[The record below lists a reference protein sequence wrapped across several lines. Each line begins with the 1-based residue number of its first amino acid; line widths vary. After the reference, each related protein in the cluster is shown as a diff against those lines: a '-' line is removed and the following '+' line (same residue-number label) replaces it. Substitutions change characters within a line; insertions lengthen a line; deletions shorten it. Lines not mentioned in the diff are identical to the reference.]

1 MNWIDIFLIVVLL
14 FAIIAGWNRGFILGT
29 LGLFTWAGSLVLG
42 YLFYPYTA
50 KWLDQLFN
58 LSTWLL
64 PVAFLLTTL
73 IARIGI
79 GFITRLIIRTIPEEA
94 NHNGINKFLGIIPG
108 AVTGWLYAVIISSL
122 LLSLPIK
129 DTITEATRN
138 SRYAGTLAMQSEW
151 ANRKLA
157 PVFDDAVRQTMNSL
171 IVHPESTDN
180 VTLPFTYDKGTAQPQ
195 LETAMLAMVNK
206 ERTARGLKA
215 LQADPE
221 MTAVARAH
229 SADMFARGYFAHV
242 NPDGKNPFQR
252 MKEANVIFTAAGENL
267 ALSQTVKMAH
277 TNLMNSPGHKAN
289 ILNPAF
295 GRLGIGILDGGYH
308 GLMISQEFRN

>member
-1 MNWIDIFLIVVLL
+1 MNWIDIILVLVIL
-14 FAIIAGWNRGFILGT
+14 LAIFAGWNRGFILGT
-29 LGLFTWAGSLVLG
+29 LGLLTWAGSLILG

-50 KWLDQLFN
+50 KGLDKIFTLGA
-58 LSTWLL
+58 WLL

-73 IARIGI
+73 IARLCISL
-79 GFITRLIIRTIPEEA
+79 ITRLIIRTIPEEA
-94 NHNGINKFLGIIPG
+94 NHNSVNKFLGIIPG

-138 SRYAGTLAMQSEW
+138 SRYAGPLAMQSEW

-180 VTLPFTYDKGTAQPQ
+180 VTLPFTYDKGTAKPQ

-221 MTAVARAH
+221 MTGVARAH

-252 MKEANVIFTAAGENL
+252 MKDANVIFTAAGENL

>member
-1 MNWIDIFLIVVLL
+1 
-14 FAIIAGWNRGFILGT
+14 
-29 LGLFTWAGSLVLG
+29 
-42 YLFYPYTA
+42 
-50 KWLDQLFN
+50 
-58 LSTWLL
+58 
-64 PVAFLLTTL
+64 
-73 IARIGI
+73 
-79 GFITRLIIRTIPEEA
+79 
-94 NHNGINKFLGIIPG
+94 
-108 AVTGWLYAVIISSL
+108 
-122 LLSLPIK
+122 
-129 DTITEATRN
+129 
-138 SRYAGTLAMQSEW
+138 MQSEW

-215 LQADPE
+215 LQTDPE

-229 SADMFARGYFAHV
+229 SADMFARGYFAHA
-242 NPDGKNPFQR
+242 NPDGKNPFHR